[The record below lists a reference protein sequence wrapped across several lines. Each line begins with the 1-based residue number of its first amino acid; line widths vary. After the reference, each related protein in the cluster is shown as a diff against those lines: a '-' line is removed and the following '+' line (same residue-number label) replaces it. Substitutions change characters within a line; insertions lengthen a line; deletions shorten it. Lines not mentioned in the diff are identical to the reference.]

1 MSEVKFDPES
11 IRQLNPM
18 SEVIRKSGV
27 ELIPNGREFKACC
40 PFHEEKTPSFTV
52 SDDKGFYYCF
62 GCAANGD
69 SIAYVM
75 DFYNVKFKE
84 ACEILGGKQNAPHAN
99 PVKIKSEEQ
108 VSIYDGIEIID
119 IPNGQ
124 NILANTNTKV
134 WNPKRGYWGNY
145 NPSMV
150 FPYLKTNGD
159 VWFYVLRLEMPNGK
173 ITPVVAYSRF
183 PDGAEG
189 FSLVPA
195 PEDRPLYGTIIPEK
209 QVLLVE
215 GEKCVDAAKRMIGD
229 TMSVVSW
236 CGGGKAVNK
245 TDWSVLKG
253 KSVVIWPDADNPDPK
268 KDNRVVGVE
277 TAKEIAQLLSDQGC
291 SIKIIDVSEFKDGWD
306 AADAEN
312 EKWNKSKF
320 ITWAKKNA
328 KEFKC
333 GKAETN
339 KPKEIKKT
347 TTAAENADNET
358 GTRTEPKNQKDNSSH
373 PFDARPYKV
382 LGYNDGLYYYLPQ
395 GTQQLI
401 GLTLSQHTQS
411 YFLGLAPAY
420 YWDENF
426 GDGKKIDWQVVADAL
441 IRGSERMGIFDSH
454 ERLRG
459 RGAWRDDK
467 RTVMHLGTHCYVD
480 GDIIDPSEINSKF
493 IYQAQSDVGIELGK
507 PLTTKEAHKL
517 HEFCEKLSWEN
528 DLSAA
533 LLAGWCVVA
542 PLSGVLKWRP
552 HIWITGPSG
561 SGKSTVT
568 YDIIGAVLGKTAIH
582 MEGAATEAGIRQKL
596 HQDARPV
603 VFDEAEAE
611 EARDA
616 TRMQEVLNL
625 ARISSS
631 GGRVIKGGKDGK
643 SQSFSVRSCFCFSS
657 INTSVKH
664 FADETRISKLV
675 LKIDH
680 TPESEDFYT
689 NLERDITDTLTPEFS
704 AGLLSRSLK
713 NMDALEANIES
724 FRKAATK
731 IFKSRRIA
739 DQIGTLLAGTYLL
752 HSNNAISPEEAEKF
766 IKKNDWTE
774 HTAINEKSDPERLLD
789 KISTFRI
796 IVNTREMVC
805 KPSLGELILKSSLG
819 ERYILDRISQE
830 VAMHELR
837 RYGIKCDS
845 PDTVTIAN
853 KCEPIKRIL
862 KDTPWHSDW
871 ARPLK
876 EIDGSDTTKNT
887 FFSPGIKCRGTTVP
901 ITLFAEN

>member
-1 MSEVKFDPES
+1 MSEVKFDPDS
-11 IRQLNPM
+11 IRQLNPV

-27 ELIPNGREFKACC
+27 ELTPNGREFKACC

-62 GCAANGD
+62 GCGATGD

-84 ACEILGGKQNAPHAN
+84 ACEILGGQQDIPIAN
-99 PVKIKSEEQ
+99 PVKIKKEEP
-108 VSIYDGIEIID
+108 VSIYEGIDIIP

-124 NILANTNTKV
+124 NILPNTNTKV

-145 NPSMV
+145 KPSMV

-159 VWFYVLRLEMPNGK
+159 IWFYVLRLEMPDGKK

-183 PDGAEG
+183 PDGSEG

-195 PEDRPLYGTIIPEK
+195 PDERPLYGHIIPEK
-209 QVLLVE
+209 QVLIVE
-215 GEKCVDAAKRMIGD
+215 GEKAADAAKRMISD
-229 TMSVVSW
+229 TMSVVTW
-236 CGGGKAVNK
+236 CGGGKAINK
-245 TDWSVLKG
+245 TDWSILKG
-253 KSVVIWPDADNPDPK
+253 KSVVIWPDSDK
-268 KDNRVVGVE
+268 SGVATGE
-277 TAKEIAQLLSDQGC
+277 QLAEILTAFEC
-291 SIKIIDVSEFKDGWD
+291 SIKIITVPDNNNGWD
-306 AADAEN
+306 AADAEE
-312 EKWNKSKF
+312 EKWDKSKF
-320 ITWAKKNA
+320 IKWAK
-328 KEFKC
+328 
-333 GKAETN
+333 
-339 KPKEIKKT
+339 
-347 TTAAENADNET
+347 ENATQFKSKPTQSSKPEKKQKDSTPTPKPNT
-358 GTRTEPKNQKDNSSH
+358 KIDKPLEPAKQKDNSSH
-373 PFDARPYKV
+373 PFDVRPYKV

-411 YFLGLAPAY
+411 YFLGLAPAH

-426 GDGKKIDWQVVADAL
+426 GDGKKVDWQVVADAL

-459 RGAWRDDK
+459 RGAWRDAK

-480 GDIIDPSEINSKF
+480 GDIIDPSEIDSKY
-493 IYQAQSDVGIELGK
+493 IYQAQSDVGIELGN

-517 HEFCEKLSWEN
+517 HEFCTSLSWEN

-664 FADETRISKLV
+664 FADENRISKLV

-689 NLERDITDTLTPEFS
+689 NLEKNITDTLTPDFS

-713 NMDALEANIES
+713 NMDALEANIDS

-752 HSNNAISPEEAEKF
+752 HSNNAITPEEAEKF
-766 IKKNDWTE
+766 ILKNDWTE

-805 KPSLGELILKSSLG
+805 KPSLGELILKSALG

-830 VAMHELR
+830 VAVHELK
-837 RYGIKCDS
+837 RYGIKCDT
-845 PDTVTIAN
+845 PETVTIAN

-876 EIDGSDTTKNT
+876 EIDKSETTGNT
-887 FFSPGIKCRGTTVP
+887 YFSPGIKCRGTTVP
-901 ITLFAEN
+901 ITLFAEG